1 MENEGISEEK
11 FTREIRHKVVLD
23 FVRDISEGR
32 LFLSIDQKKWG
43 PQDIDL
49 IGNTTGRL
57 IRDLSE
63 YVSGAVAGEEFE
75 FLEKQIFF
83 SISVLRTYDT
93 LKTNVNESRVE
104 AELRKLQFKI
114 DALGTRIDDSFG
126 TANKKSPSEKERE
139 RKLKVSPLTNV
150 NSPPQEKIAKQSI
163 EQKKIPDEEEGLF

>member
-11 FTREIRHKVVLD
+11 STGELRHRVVLD

-43 PQDIDL
+43 LQDIEL

-83 SISVLRTYDT
+83 SISVLRTCNT
-93 LKTNVNESRVE
+93 LKTNTSESRVE
-104 AELRKLQFKI
+104 TELRNLQSKL
-114 DALGTRIDDSFG
+114 DALGTRIDEALETLSRLASGKEKDRKARDS
-126 TANKKSPSEKERE
+126 TSLKPALPQQNKAAKGRSEESR
-139 RKLKVSPLTNV
+139 
-150 NSPPQEKIAKQSI
+150 
-163 EQKKIPDEEEGLF
+163 IPDEEEGLF

>member
-1 MENEGISEEK
+1 LENEEIGEEK
-11 FTREIRHKVVLD
+11 SAGELRHKVVLD

-32 LFLSIDQKKWG
+32 LYLGVDQKKWG
-43 PQDIDL
+43 LQDIEL

-93 LKTNVNESRVE
+93 LKTNINESRVE
-104 AELRKLQFKI
+104 AELRNLQFKVESLGIKI
-114 DALGTRIDDSFG
+114 DEAMETFNAKMPVEEKDR
-126 TANKKSPSEKERE
+126 TAKESTFPRSIAPLQNKETK
-139 RKLKVSPLTNV
+139 N
-150 NSPPQEKIAKQSI
+150 KIEESRT
-163 EQKKIPDEEEGLF
+163 PDEEEGLF